1 MEPEFLRVDIKDH
14 VATVILDRPPV
25 NAVNGQAM
33 EEIRETF
40 PAIGADRR
48 VRAVVFGSAC
58 ERAFCAGVDLK
69 GRAASEEPSG
79 SAPPPPTDPGART
92 RSAFW
97 AVLDCPVPVIAAVNG
112 PALGAGLGLVAC
124 CDIIVASERAVF
136 GCPEVDVGLLGAGS
150 HLQRMVG
157 PYRMREMYYTARRV
171 PAQEMF
177 EMGAI
182 SKVVPHEALM
192 EAAHEIADTIARKSP
207 AAIRLAK
214 EALNR
219 VEYMPLKEAYRTE
232 QDYTARLGRFEDSK
246 EAMRAF
252 LERREPSFTGR

>member
-14 VATVILDRPPV
+14 VATVMLDRPPV

-58 ERAFCAGVDLK
+58 ERAFCGGVDLK

-112 PALGAGLGLVAC
+112 PALGAGLGLVA
-124 CDIIVASERAVF
+124 
-136 GCPEVDVGLLGAGS
+136 
-150 HLQRMVG
+150 
-157 PYRMREMYYTARRV
+157 
-171 PAQEMF
+171 
-177 EMGAI
+177 
-182 SKVVPHEALM
+182 
-192 EAAHEIADTIARKSP
+192 
-207 AAIRLAK
+207 
-214 EALNR
+214 
-219 VEYMPLKEAYRTE
+219 
-232 QDYTARLGRFEDSK
+232 
-246 EAMRAF
+246 
-252 LERREPSFTGR
+252 